1 MAPGALVRFVFSV
14 LLGGGLLYADIG
26 LGAFDQLRG
35 HMSAALTPF
44 RAVAR
49 FPEDA
54 VVSAAAYF
62 RDREDLLAERD
73 ALKAQIRQMQVRAN
87 SLDFFAEQNDD
98 LRRLLN
104 LRRGLRGE
112 WIPAEVVADGRR
124 AFAGRLSLDRGQRDG
139 VLPGM
144 AVVDELG
151 VVGQVVRVEADASVV
166 NLVTDGEQW
175 LACRVKRTG
184 ALTVVRGAGDGG
196 GELAVEFMN
205 KDADLRIGDELIADG
220 AAFPPGYAVGEVVSV
235 DRPAGDIHLNARV
248 APRARFGRNRILLV
262 YDSGAAAE

>member
-1 MAPGALVRFVFSV
+1 M
-14 LLGGGLLYADIG
+14 
-26 LGAFDQLRG
+26 
-35 HMSAALTPF
+35 
-44 RAVAR
+44 
-49 FPEDA
+49 
-54 VVSAAAYF
+54 
-62 RDREDLLAERD
+62 
-73 ALKAQIRQMQVRAN
+73 
-87 SLDFFAEQNDD
+87 
-98 LRRLLN
+98 
-104 LRRGLRGE
+104 
-112 WIPAEVVADGRR
+112 VADGRR

-144 AVVDELG
+144 AVVDEMG

-184 ALTVVRGAGDGG
+184 ALTVVRGVGDGG

-220 AAFPPGYAVGEVVSV
+220 AAFPSGYPVGEVVSV

-248 APRARFGRNRILLV
+248 RPPRAIR
-262 YDSGAAAE
+262 AE